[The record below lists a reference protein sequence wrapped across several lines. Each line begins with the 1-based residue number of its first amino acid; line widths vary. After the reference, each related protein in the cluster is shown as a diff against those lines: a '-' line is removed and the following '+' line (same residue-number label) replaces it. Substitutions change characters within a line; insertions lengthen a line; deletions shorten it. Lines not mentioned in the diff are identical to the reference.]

1 MNTKYFGI
9 TSIGLWMVTFF
20 LLGYFF
26 LFGNTTKTVDKRT
39 VIHLTEDERNLVFTE
54 MRALLAAVNGIV
66 SGLADKD
73 YERAAK
79 EADAVGMGLVASLE
93 HQEKTILLKLPV
105 EFKKLGFGTHE
116 KFDELAKSIR
126 KKEDIHILLKEID
139 LLTQNCVACHASY
152 QIGKETK

>member
-139 LLTQNCVACHASY
+139 LNLV
-152 QIGKETK
+152 

>member
-1 MNTKYFGI
+1 
-9 TSIGLWMVTFF
+9 
-20 LLGYFF
+20 
-26 LFGNTTKTVDKRT
+26 
-39 VIHLTEDERNLVFTE
+39 

-126 KKEDIHILLKEID
+126 KKEDIQAIRKFLDGNGGE
-139 LLTQNCVACHASY
+139 
-152 QIGKETK
+152 